1 MNATAEHYIH
11 HLNLQPHP
19 EGGYYKEVYRSALN
33 LSSHALPPEFG
44 GERQVCTSI
53 YFLIEKQNFSAFHR
67 IKSDETWHFYDGQ
80 ALEVIELAEDG
91 SLKKTAIGRDLPAG
105 EQLQYTVKAQ
115 TWFASRVK
123 AGGDYSLVG
132 CTVSPGFDFEDFEM
146 AKRSSLL
153 EKYPQHKNEI
163 IALTRV

>member
-1 MNATAEHYIH
+1 MNLTAEHYIQ
-11 HLNLQPHP
+11 HLNLQAHP
-19 EGGYYKEVYRSALN
+19 EGGYYKEVYRSALS
-33 LSSHALPPEFG
+33 LSSQALPAEFG
-44 GERQVCTSI
+44 GVRQVCTSI

-80 ALEVIELAEDG
+80 ALEVIELGEDG
-91 SLKKTAIGRDLPAG
+91 SLRKTAIGRDLPAG
-105 EQLQYTVKAQ
+105 EQLQYTVKAN

-132 CTVSPGFDFEDFEM
+132 CTVSPGFDFKDFEM
-146 AKRSSLL
+146 AMRISLL
-153 EKYPQHKNEI
+153 ERYPQHKNEI